1 MQLRLVLGCLLGVS
15 EASIDG
21 VDRLVKEA
29 TEEIGEVR
37 VDGDE
42 EGELGEDE
50 EGVGEVAN
58 G

>member
-1 MQLRLVLGCLLGVS
+1 LGVS